1 MGNPYEITASI
12 TGVYRAPNDTHG
24 LISDERV
31 VLMSGRCE
39 RSGFDNSRSVD
50 AVERVLG
57 VIAGQ
62 VGYCY
67 RPVVAGFNDD
77 IHDADT
83 DR

>member
-1 MGNPYEITASI
+1 
-12 TGVYRAPNDTHG
+12 
-24 LISDERV
+24 
-31 VLMSGRCE
+31 MSGRCE